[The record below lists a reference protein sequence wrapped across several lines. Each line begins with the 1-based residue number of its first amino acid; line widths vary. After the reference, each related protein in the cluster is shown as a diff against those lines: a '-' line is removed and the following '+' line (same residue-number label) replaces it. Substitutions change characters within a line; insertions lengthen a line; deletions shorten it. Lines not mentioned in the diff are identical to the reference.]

1 MKFVLVLVNGIL
13 EGQLWLLLLD
23 TILMLLLH
31 LLLVRT
37 FINAELFY
45 LWHEEAKEFTFKEE
59 NARRFEAKFES
70 SSYLF

>member
-45 LWHEEAKEFTFKEE
+45 LWH
-59 NARRFEAKFES
+59 
-70 SSYLF
+70 